1 MNPILFPASA
11 SGLTPFFAS
20 LAVTTLIQ
28 YLIYVGAILL
38 VAGAVMIW
46 AVAFRKKPKTRR
58 YRYHRHQS
66 TRGDSKSA
74 SDSGPEKSERRR
86 RSEPRRNPTLA
97 ETRGLPPVRGEES
110 SSTEHYQH

>member
-1 MNPILFPASA
+1 MNPILFTAGD
-11 SGLTPFFAS
+11 SGFTPVFAS

-28 YLIYVGAILL
+28 YLIYGGAILL

-46 AVAFRKKPKTRR
+46 AVAFRRKPKTRR

-66 TRGDSKSA
+66 GRSDSKDT
-74 SDSGPEKSERRR
+74 SDSAAEKSERRR
-86 RSEPRRNPTLA
+86 RAEPRRNPTLA